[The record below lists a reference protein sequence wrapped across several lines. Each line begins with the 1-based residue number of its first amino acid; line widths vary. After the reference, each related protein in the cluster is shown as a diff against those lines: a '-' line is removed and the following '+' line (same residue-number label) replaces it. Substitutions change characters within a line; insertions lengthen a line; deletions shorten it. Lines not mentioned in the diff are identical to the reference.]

1 MRTTGNGRRLVA
13 VCCALMFAYGFFL
26 GASQTIIESVATDLG
41 LDIAGMGALVSLQFL
56 PAAFV
61 PVLMGRLADRVG
73 RRGVISAFC
82 AVFGMG
88 LAVCAG
94 ARSPMVY
101 AVGAILV
108 GSGYS
113 VCESGCCAAMSDL
126 GPDWS
131 ARGINLSQAL
141 LCLAAVV
148 SPLVVRALAL
158 PWRATLILCAGF
170 YAILL
175 PLLLATR
182 FPPPLASEAGEARG
196 GVGKLLTSG
205 AFLCLLAGIL
215 LYVGL
220 ETGFGYFIESL
231 ISERFGSTVLSC
243 VSLYWLGMM
252 ASRFLFS
259 SIRYPARPVLIGCF
273 AVSAALFLALTRSG
287 SAPLSL
293 ALCFATG
300 FAYGP
305 IWSTQMTEA
314 NLRYP
319 QHTGTASGLMSAGC
333 GAGGILFPALTG
345 LAARRFSLIAAFWM
359 MAGIAIAGAL
369 LSAALPGR
377 RRKQES
383 GTRN

>member
-1 MRTTGNGRRLVA
+1 MRTTVNGRRLVA

-26 GASQTIIESVATDLG
+26 GASQTVIESVAADLG

-73 RRGVISAFC
+73 RKGVVSAFC
-82 AVFGMG
+82 AVFGIG
-88 LAVCAG
+88 LVLCAG
-94 ARSPMVY
+94 AQSPMAY

-126 GPDWS
+126 GPEWS

-148 SPLVVRALAL
+148 SPILVRTLAL
-158 PWRATLILCAGF
+158 GWRATLALCAAF
-170 YAILL
+170 YAVLL
-175 PLLLATR
+175 PLLLTAR
-182 FPPPLASEAGEARG
+182 FPAPLASEGGERG
-196 GVGKLLTSG
+196 GVGRLLSSG
-205 AFLCLLAGIL
+205 AFLCLLVGML

-231 ISERFGSTVLSC
+231 IASRFGATPVSC

-259 SIRYPARPVLIGCF
+259 SIRYPSKPVLIGGF
-273 AVSAALFLALTRSG
+273 AMSAALFLALTLS
-287 SAPLSL
+287 SNAALSL

-345 LAARRFSLIAAFWM
+345 LAARRFSLTTAFWM
-359 MAGIAIAGAL
+359 MGGIALAGVA
-369 LSAALPGR
+369 LSAILPGR
-377 RRKQES
+377 R
-383 GTRN
+383 GA